1 MKLNLLVAASFLLV
15 VPTAVFSQPRTGE
28 SAPLAPESVEP
39 SAAYQTAR
47 DLLKANQGEESARK
61 GFQMMREA
69 AEKGYLPAIAGV
81 AYLYNVGMGTPKDN
95 ATAAKWFRLA
105 AEKEHAISRY
115 NLGKLLVAD
124 EIPLPE
130 GIVDRKVQH
139 DEGVE
144 WIRKAADQGLPD
156 ALASYGII
164 LYRGDFG
171 TKRDAATAARYL
183 KQAADAGDLEAMN
196 VLGVM
201 HKTGRGVPHDPGES
215 ERLYRQ
221 AAMAGHV
228 KAQANLGEF
237 LNPSAPNYDRRIEAL
252 AWLFIAEESEDI
264 VAKKILAVKLHATS
278 PDDVAAGKKMAAEIK
293 QKIKGV
299 KK

>member
-1 MKLNLLVAASFLLV
+1 MLLLAATGAFPLVAAQTPPGSSIE
-15 VPTAVFSQPRTGE
+15 T
-28 SAPLAPESVEP
+28 SAGGKSLEATHQ
-39 SAAYQTAR
+39 AAK

-130 GIVDRKVQH
+130 GVAERKVQH

-171 TKRDAATAARYL
+171 TKRDAATAAEYL
-183 KQAADAGDLEAMN
+183 KRAADAGDLEAMN

-201 HKTGRGVPHDPGES
+201 HRTGRGVPHDPGES

-237 LNPSAPNYDRRIEAL
+237 LNPSSPNSDRRIEAL

-278 PDDVAAGKKMAAEIK
+278 PDDISAAKNMAAEIK